1 LVLDGEDLAPDNV
14 RGFCLLPMQMRVA
27 HQFGAGHFDF
37 PKGQS
42 RREPPRNVLK
52 RDTLNFGRPKNDIDS
67 PSGQKLQ

>member
-1 LVLDGEDLAPDNV
+1 
-14 RGFCLLPMQMRVA
+14 MQMRVA